1 MKSWLGTY
9 HESSGA
15 EPVEASVLAFEKV
28 MTVGY
33 RSLGSIHTTFTW
45 NMKDIQAVVQS
56 STQSTRISHNNGGSG
71 YIVIPGKDAAVFI
84 AEMQQEIAKPLHKK
98 GQTKEWSRNLLI
110 FSGIVAV
117 LVAAYFLLVPWMAEK
132 MAGTVSVKTEER
144 FGNEIYAALQL
155 DEAKDTAAST
165 AVNKFFKQLDIPTAY
180 DVKITVVKGEVVNA
194 FALPGGHI
202 VVYSALLDKLQ
213 SYPELAALLSHEFIH
228 VNNKHSTKS
237 IFRKL
242 GSRIFI
248 GLLFGKFGSVTSVM
262 IDQADNLKS
271 LTYSRSLEKEA
282 DTEGLEILT
291 KRKIDGQGFVQ
302 LFQRLKTASDSAAP
316 PEFLA
321 SHPDIDSR
329 IKYIL
334 EMAKGAEVKEDSQLK
349 TIFDNL
355 KQQ

>member
-9 HESSGA
+9 YESSGA

-28 MTVGY
+28 IAVGY
-33 RSLGSIHTTFTW
+33 RSLGDGHITFNW
-45 NMKDIQAVVQS
+45 NMKDIHAVIQPS
-56 STQSTRISHNNGGSG
+56 SQSTRISNNNAGSA
-71 YIVIPGKDAAVFI
+71 YLLVPGKDAAVFI
-84 AEMQQEIAKPLHKK
+84 AEMQQELGKPWHKK

-117 LVAAYFLLVPWMAEK
+117 LITAYFLLVPWMAEK
-132 MAGTVSVKTEER
+132 MAATVSVKTEEQ
-144 FGNEIYAALQL
+144 FGNEIYNAMSLE
-155 DEAKDTAAST
+155 EAEDTAAS
-165 AVNKFFKQLDIPTAY
+165 AAMNKFFKQLDVPTAY
-180 DVKITVVKGEVVNA
+180 DIQITVVKGEVVNA

-202 VVYSALLDKLQ
+202 VVYSALLEKLQ
-213 SYPELAALLSHEFIH
+213 SYPELAALLSHEFTH

-262 IDQADNLKS
+262 IDQADDLKS

-282 DTEGLEILT
+282 DTEGLAILT
-291 KRKIDGQGFVQ
+291 KRKIDSDGFVQ
-302 LFQRLKTASDSAAP
+302 LFQHLKTAAYPSEM

-329 IKYIL
+329 INYIR
-334 EMAKGAEVKEDSQLK
+334 EKAKGAEVQEDSQLK